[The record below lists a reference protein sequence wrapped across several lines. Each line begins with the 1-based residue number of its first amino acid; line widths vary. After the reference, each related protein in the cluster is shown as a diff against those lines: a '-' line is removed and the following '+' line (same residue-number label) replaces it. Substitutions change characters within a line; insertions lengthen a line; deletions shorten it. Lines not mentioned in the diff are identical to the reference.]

1 MMKGND
7 IVVASCIVITS
18 LCNMFLVH
26 VGLDC
31 YICGGF
37 EWSGTD
43 FVSGTVSVC
52 MSEYTH

>member
-1 MMKGND
+1 M
-7 IVVASCIVITS
+7 VATCIVITS

-31 YICGGF
+31 YISGGV

-43 FVSGTVSVC
+43 FVSGTVNVC
-52 MSEYTH
+52 MSE